1 MKPNRDS
8 KLSLIP
14 KALSRMSSLT
24 GFSQL
29 GSSTLT
35 TIIYHCKQTTIVTMS
50 STIIPAAFDL
60 PASSSTSS
68 ISSIDRSQLTLRERR
83 GWTRWISFAP
93 SSGPTIATL
102 PRRRKRS
109 SVASVDSTILAPAAV
124 PAPHPNSERVGFF

>member
-1 MKPNRDS
+1 
-8 KLSLIP
+8 
-14 KALSRMSSLT
+14 
-24 GFSQL
+24 
-29 GSSTLT
+29 
-35 TIIYHCKQTTIVTMS
+35 MS

-93 SSGPTIATL
+93 SGPTMATL

-109 SVASVDSTILAPAAV
+109 SVASIDTSIPAPAPAPV